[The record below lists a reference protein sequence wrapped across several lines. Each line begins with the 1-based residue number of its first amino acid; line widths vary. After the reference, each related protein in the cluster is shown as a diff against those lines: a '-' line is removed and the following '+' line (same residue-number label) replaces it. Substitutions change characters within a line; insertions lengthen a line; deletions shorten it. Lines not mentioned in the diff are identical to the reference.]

1 LLLVEFFQFAQ
12 CIRLLI
18 FFRFHHGNQV
28 LNKNLFLFK
37 RFSQIVTVEHRIL
50 LSKVNPEIQY
60 EYLSCYEGGT
70 GQLDRMFKRPLVKRE
85 ESLQRI
91 KRNQAIYFAV
101 FYKSNPL
108 EVKIIYE
115 IMPKVLLQETE
126 KQLDR
131 SKNAISH
138 VGFSE
143 NWAKQNGKIV
153 YQK

>member
-1 LLLVEFFQFAQ
+1 M
-12 CIRLLI
+12 
-18 FFRFHHGNQV
+18 
-28 LNKNLFLFK
+28 
-37 RFSQIVTVEHRIL
+37 
-50 LSKVNPEIQY
+50 
-60 EYLSCYEGGT
+60 
-70 GQLDRMFKRPLVKRE
+70 DRMFKRPLVKRE